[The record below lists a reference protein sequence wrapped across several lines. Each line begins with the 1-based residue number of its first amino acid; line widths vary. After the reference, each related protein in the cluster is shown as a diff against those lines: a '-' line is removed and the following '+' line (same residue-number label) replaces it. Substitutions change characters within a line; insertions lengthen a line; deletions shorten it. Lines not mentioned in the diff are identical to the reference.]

1 MVRHSLPVLV
11 LLALPG
17 MAYAQDGL
25 DTGDTAWI
33 TTATALVLFMTIP
46 GLAMF
51 YAGLVKSRNVLSL
64 FTQCFAITALV
75 TVLWTIYGYS
85 LAFDTTGMVEGESGL
100 AAFVGGIDKLFL
112 SGVGPASLSGTIPE
126 LTFFA
131 FQLTFAIITPAL
143 MIGAF
148 AERMKFSAVLWFTGL
163 WVTLCYFP
171 TAHMVW
177 GGAGAFLADLG
188 VFDFAGGIVVHVTAG
203 FSALV
208 ACILV
213 GKRQGYPEKVTP
225 PHNLP
230 MTLAGTAMLW
240 VGWFGFNGGSA
251 LAANGQAA
259 MAVVVTQISPCV
271 AALTWI
277 VIERI
282 RFGKPTAVGFA
293 TGAIAGL
300 AGITPAS
307 GNVGPVGAIA
317 IGLAAGGICYWASVI
332 LKSRLGYDD
341 ALDVVGV
348 HGVGGLVGTILAGIF
363 ASAVFGGAVEGL
375 DIGRQLGVQIFAC
388 VAIAIYC
395 MAATFV
401 ILKVLDATVGL
412 RVSAEGET
420 NGLDVADHG
429 ESGYAM

>member
-1 MVRHSLPVLV
+1 MVRRSLPVLV

-171 TAHMVW
+171 TAHMGW
-177 GGAGAFLADLG
+177 GGRVPGRPWCIRLRRWHRRARDRRLFRP
-188 VFDFAGGIVVHVTAG
+188 GGLHPGRQTSGIPGEGHATTQPAHD
-203 FSALV
+203 
-208 ACILV
+208 ACRY
-213 GKRQGYPEKVTP
+213 G
-225 PHNLP
+225 H
-230 MTLAGTAMLW
+230 
-240 VGWFGFNGGSA
+240 
-251 LAANGQAA
+251 
-259 MAVVVTQISPCV
+259 
-271 AALTWI
+271 
-277 VIERI
+277 
-282 RFGKPTAVGFA
+282 
-293 TGAIAGL
+293 
-300 AGITPAS
+300 
-307 GNVGPVGAIA
+307 
-317 IGLAAGGICYWASVI
+317 
-332 LKSRLGYDD
+332 
-341 ALDVVGV
+341 VVGR
-348 HGVGGLVGTILAGIF
+348 LVWLQ
-363 ASAVFGGAVEGL
+363 
-375 DIGRQLGVQIFAC
+375 RW
-388 VAIAIYC
+388 
-395 MAATFV
+395 
-401 ILKVLDATVGL
+401 
-412 RVSAEGET
+412 
-420 NGLDVADHG
+420 
-429 ESGYAM
+429 